1 MSNRNGTSRAAQGK
15 ANKGGMRWRDVAGID
30 WASEEH
36 ALCVVDDTGVSVAG
50 ELFSHEESGI
60 RALIARL
67 RALDVCRVAIER
79 PDGVLVERLLE
90 AGFTVLPVH
99 PNKLKATRP
108 RYEASGGKSDGFD
121 AFVLAELA
129 RTDSHRLRAL
139 RPDSDETKA
148 LRALTRTREDLVAAR
163 VRLANELRA
172 QLEAFWPGAAR
183 IFVDVDS
190 PIALAFLQR
199 YPTPADARG
208 LGERRLEGFLARNR
222 YWGRRS
228 AAELLERLRSA
239 PAGRA
244 EALETEARR
253 GAVLGLVAA
262 LRPIV
267 EQIRELTS
275 QIARAVR
282 AHPDGQVFLPL
293 FKDPK
298 SVVTA
303 ARLVAEIGDDRC
315 RYPSPESLAADAG
328 MAPVARE
335 SGKRKVAAFRWACD
349 KRLREAV
356 ACLAN
361 STRHHHPWAR
371 EVYLEPAP
379 AGSTT
384 RMRSAFL
391 VEPGCGFSGAAGRTE
406 SLTTPPNTATCEGS
420 NPRGVDTGS
429 LTGPLRDRRRRRWG
443 PHAPGL
449 AGPRRS
455 PGPPPSRSPGRSGS
469 SPPPCRAR

>member
-1 MSNRNGTSRAAQGK
+1 MERC
-15 ANKGGMRWRDVAGID
+15 AGID

-36 ALCVVDDTGVSVAG
+36 ALCVVEETGESVAG
-50 ELFSHEESGI
+50 ELFSHEESGV
-60 RALIARL
+60 RALVARMRVL
-67 RALDVCRVAIER
+67 GVCRVAIER
-79 PDGVLVERLLE
+79 PDGLLVDRLLE

-139 RPDSDETKA
+139 CPDSDETKA
-148 LRALTRTREDLVAAR
+148 LRALTRTREDLVGAR

-172 QLEAFWPGAAR
+172 QLDGFWPGAAR
-183 IFVDVDS
+183 IFGDIDS
-190 PIALAFLQR
+190 PIGLAFLER
-199 YPTPADARG
+199 YPAPADARG
-208 LGERRLEGFLARNR
+208 LGEKRLAGFLARHG
-222 YWGRRS
+222 YSGRRS

-239 PAGRA
+239 PEGRA
-244 EALETEARR
+244 GAFETEARR

-262 LRPIV
+262 LHPIV
-267 EQIRELTS
+267 AQIRELTS
-275 QIARAVR
+275 QIAGAVR

-303 ARLVAEIGDDRC
+303 ARLVAEIGDDRS
-315 RYPSPESLAADAG
+315 RYPTRESLAADAG

-349 KRLREAV
+349 KRLRDAV

-361 STRHHHPWAR
+361 STRHTHPWAR
-371 EVYLEPAP
+371 GVYLDARARGLEHPHAIRVLGRAWLRVLWRCWQDEVAYDPAKHGNLIRLQP
-379 AGSTT
+379 AG
-384 RMRSAFL
+384 
-391 VEPGCGFSGAAGRTE
+391 G
-406 SLTTPPNTATCEGS
+406 
-420 NPRGVDTGS
+420 
-429 LTGPLRDRRRRRWG
+429 
-443 PHAPGL
+443 
-449 AGPRRS
+449 
-455 PGPPPSRSPGRSGS
+455 
-469 SPPPCRAR
+469 